1 MKQYPD
7 DQTII
12 EQIMNGDKQA
22 YTMLVK
28 RYQQKVFQLTMGFLH
43 NSDDAADLAQEV
55 FIKVYQKLSSF
66 KGEAQFS
73 TWLYR
78 IAVNMSINFQR
89 KRKFQSF
96 FRRIENEKE
105 SLQIAGENDADQQM
119 MKDEQKKI
127 LKTVLDQLPANQRK
141 AIVLSHYDDL
151 SNNELAEVMQ
161 LSVKAAESLLFRARA
176 QMQKILKAQ
185 QKL

>member
-1 MKQYPD
+1 MKQLPD
-7 DQTII
+7 DNTII
-12 EQIMNGDKQA
+12 EQILNGEKQA

-28 RYQQKVFQLTMGFLH
+28 RYQQKVFQLCIGFLH
-43 NSDDAADLAQEV
+43 NDDDAADLTQEV

-66 KGEAQFS
+66 KGDAQFS

-89 KRKFQSF
+89 KRKFQSLF
-96 FRRIENEKE
+96 QRIENEKE
-105 SLQIAGENDADQQM
+105 SFQIAGENDADQYL
-119 MKDEQKKI
+119 KKEEQKQMV
-127 LKTVLDQLPANQRK
+127 KTVLDKLPTNQRK

-185 QKL
+185 HKM